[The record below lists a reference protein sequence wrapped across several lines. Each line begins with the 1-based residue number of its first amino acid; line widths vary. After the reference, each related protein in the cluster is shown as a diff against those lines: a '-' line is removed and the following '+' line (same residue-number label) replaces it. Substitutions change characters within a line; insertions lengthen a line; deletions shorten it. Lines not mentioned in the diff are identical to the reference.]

1 MISYQGLVRTFPKLN
16 PFVRFD
22 MSDFFIILCLILCPI
37 ISFMEWLF
45 LYSGKAQET
54 VCFPFQKM
62 IV

>member
-1 MISYQGLVRTFPKLN
+1 
-16 PFVRFD
+16 

-37 ISFMEWLF
+37 ISLWSGFSYIQV
-45 LYSGKAQET
+45 YSGKAQET

>member
-1 MISYQGLVRTFPKLN
+1 
-16 PFVRFD
+16 

>member
-1 MISYQGLVRTFPKLN
+1 
-16 PFVRFD
+16 
-22 MSDFFIILCLILCPI
+22 MSDFFIILCLIFM
-37 ISFMEWLF
+37 SHHFFMEWLF